1 MVEWLVRLVH
11 LCKYP
16 RTRMD
21 RHIGFGGLEKQL
33 RFGDGRDKRADDVT
47 TAAGQAE
54 RESAPLARLR
64 MYPLCPPFHRLHKC

>member
-1 MVEWLVRLVH
+1 
-11 LCKYP
+11 
-16 RTRMD
+16 MD

-54 RESAPLARLR
+54 RESAPLARLCILSVLPSPNCISAKWTFIEDSSPR
-64 MYPLCPPFHRLHKC
+64 DWH